1 MQLIQRLFREHPESV
16 GESYLEHLS
25 QASYFGVRMLLA
37 GLACLVHAILP
48 CLFTTT
54 GRTAI
59 TELHTKMVVHRAKHR
74 D

>member
-16 GESYLEHLS
+16 GESYLEHFF
-25 QASYFGVRMLLA
+25 QASYFGVRMLVA

-48 CLFTTT
+48 CLFKTT

-59 TELHTKMVVHRAKHR
+59 SELHTKMVVHRAKQQG
-74 D
+74 